1 LADSRAAIS
10 PADGLTAAGAATA
23 ALPPLPFAFVAAFAA
38 VLVVRATGLR
48 AAALA
53 IDRPEVFPAA
63 WLEVF
68 SEGFFETFFKGFFLA
83 TGRAARLDGDFFD
96 ERPDL
101 AGAGFFLAGFFDA
114 VFAFVRFGKCRFGAR
129 DLGVGRLRAGF
140 ERGFALRLAFVLDLG
155 RDFFTGFR
163 AFLAMV
169 VLLLGRDSLAS
180 APLFLDSSEIG
191 ATRENFKL

>member
-1 LADSRAAIS
+1 MAPALSAI
-10 PADGLTAAGAATA
+10 
-23 ALPPLPFAFVAAFAA
+23 PFADAEI
-38 VLVVRATGLR
+38 GL
-48 AAALA
+48 AEL
-53 IDRPEVFPAA
+53 FPAA

-68 SEGFFETFFKGFFLA
+68 PESFFETFFKGFFLA
-83 TGRAARLDGDFFD
+83 TDFAARLDGDFD

-101 AGAGFFLAGFFDA
+101 AGAEFFFAGFFA
-114 VFAFVRFGKCRFGAR
+114 GFVFVRFGAR
-129 DLGVGRLRAGF
+129 DLGVGRFRAGF

-155 RDFFTGFR
+155 RDFFTGFK

-191 ATRENFKL
+191 AARENFKS

>member
-1 LADSRAAIS
+1 
-10 PADGLTAAGAATA
+10 LTAAGAATA
-23 ALPPLPFAFVAAFAA
+23 ALPPLPFAFVAVVF
-38 VLVVRATGLR
+38 VVRATGLR

-53 IDRPEVFPAA
+53 IDLPEVFPVA

-68 SEGFFETFFKGFFLA
+68 SEGFVETFFKGFFLA
-83 TGRAARLDGDFFD
+83 TGRADFFD
-96 ERPDL
+96 ERTDL
-101 AGAGFFLAGFFDA
+101 ADAGFFLAGFFDA

-140 ERGFALRLAFVLDLG
+140 ERGFALRLAFILDLG

-169 VLLLGRDSLAS
+169 VLLFGRDSLAS